1 MTKRC
6 RQEGHASAYHTFTHD
21 EVPVVRANLLSW
33 FDTHRRCLPW
43 RGDKPPYDNP
53 SPGRSLPSDAYAVW
67 VSEVMLQQTRV
78 DTVIPY
84 YERWM
89 KRFPS
94 IADLA
99 SASMEDVNEMWAG
112 LGYYRRARF
121 LLEGAQWAM
130 KECGGLLPT
139 SVPGLKK
146 VPGIGE
152 YTAGAIAS
160 IAFGQR
166 VPLVDGNVV
175 RVLSRVRAIAAAPN
189 ASNALKLHW
198 ALAGDI
204 VDYERPGDFNQA
216 LMELGA
222 TVCTQH
228 NPSCSACPIESI
240 CLARQEGFCC
250 AEGDIPDP
258 VGVVTRYPLK
268 KLKQRVTEQST
279 RVCCVESD
287 GRVLLVKRACKG
299 LLAGQWAFPCWERF
313 GDQLDR
319 ALTDDSALA
328 VHRGIGPVQ
337 HIFTHIRMTIDI
349 TYARFPSD
357 PAVTSGTDTE
367 TRWVPVADFDNAKL
381 TTGVRKVWQ
390 AVRRH
395 LSARRQ
401 TSITT
406 FVRHI

>member
-1 MTKRC
+1 M
-6 RQEGHASAYHTFTHD
+6 
-21 EVPVVRANLLSW
+21 
-33 FDTHRRCLPW
+33 
-43 RGDKPPYDNP
+43 
-53 SPGRSLPSDAYAVW
+53 
-67 VSEVMLQQTRV
+67 
-78 DTVIPY
+78 
-84 YERWM
+84 
-89 KRFPS
+89 
-94 IADLA
+94 
-99 SASMEDVNEMWAG
+99 
-112 LGYYRRARF
+112 
-121 LLEGAQWAM
+121 
-130 KECGGLLPT
+130 
-139 SVPGLKK
+139 
-146 VPGIGE
+146 
-152 YTAGAIAS
+152 
-160 IAFGQR
+160 
-166 VPLVDGNVV
+166 
-175 RVLSRVRAIAAAPN
+175 
-189 ASNALKLHW
+189 
-198 ALAGDI
+198 
-204 VDYERPGDFNQA
+204 DYERPGDFNQA

-240 CLARQEGFCC
+240 CLARQEGCQSSRPAHNRNGITSDIEMCTVCC